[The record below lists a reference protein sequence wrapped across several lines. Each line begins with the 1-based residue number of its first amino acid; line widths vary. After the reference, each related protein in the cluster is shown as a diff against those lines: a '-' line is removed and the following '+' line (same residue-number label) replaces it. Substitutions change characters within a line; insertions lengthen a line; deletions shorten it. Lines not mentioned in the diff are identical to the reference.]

1 MTGHFPC
8 MFCGQVCKSI
18 AGLKNHWR
26 AAKIREMGVIDEKDR
41 PHDPVTE
48 KMIQWAF

>member
-1 MTGHFPC
+1 MGHYPC

-26 AAKIREMGVIDEKDR
+26 AAKIREIDEREKDR